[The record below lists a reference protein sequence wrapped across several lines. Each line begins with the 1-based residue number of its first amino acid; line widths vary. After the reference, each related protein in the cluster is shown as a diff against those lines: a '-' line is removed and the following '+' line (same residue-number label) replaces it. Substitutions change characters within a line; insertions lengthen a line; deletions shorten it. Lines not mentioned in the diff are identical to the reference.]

1 MQVKIENLKDSQ
13 VKVTVELTAEEMKPY
28 EKQAVE
34 ELQTQVKADGFREGN
49 IPLDIIKQ
57 KVGEQAFTSAI
68 LDFAISQSYEDAVK
82 QEKVRPVDY
91 PKINVVQQ
99 NPLKY
104 EATVPV
110 VPETKWKKDV
120 AKLTLKS
127 MELKVEDSE
136 IDEVLNNLKT
146 RSTKWTDVDRA
157 AKIGDRVEIDFDG
170 FDKEGKALEGT
181 SSKNHPVVL
190 GEGGLIPGFEEEI
203 KGMKKNEEKDFNI
216 TFPKDYHAEEFKS
229 KKVKFHIKLNRVE
242 ESEEAEL
249 SDDFAKEI
257 TGGNRQNMKEL
268 KEEIVE
274 ELLKQKDRQEQA
286 RLENK
291 FLKALVPYVDVKIP
305 DALVEREIDF
315 MIDRMKQDLERRK
328 QTWEDYEKE
337 MKEKG
342 KDIRA
347 ELKDPAKEQVLIR
360 LALEKLED
368 EDPMKVTD
376 EEVEKEVEI
385 VLAYYPPQVAPMMK
399 DRYKEGS
406 KEREMLRAQLRLS
419 KRVAKHTK

>member
-257 TGGNRQNMKEL
+257 TGGDRQNMKEL